1 MKVSEAMHK
10 KVSWVPPTMPISE
23 VAKIMKEQDVGAV
36 PVGEDDRL
44 IGMVT
49 DRDIAIRAVPNGRDV
64 SSLTARDIMS
74 PGIAYCR
81 TRDTLEEAV
90 HLMEEKKIRR
100 LPVIDGKKR
109 MVGMLSI
116 GDVSHSGGKKL
127 NDELLKAVSAHH
139 A

>member
-10 KVSWVPPTMPISE
+10 KVSWVPPTMPVPD
-23 VAKIMKEQDVGAV
+23 VAKIMKEQDIGAV

-64 SSLTARDIMS
+64 SSLTARDVMS

-81 TRDTLEEAV
+81 TGDPLEEAV
-90 HLMEEKKIRR
+90 HLMQEKKIRR

-127 NDELLKAVSAHH
+127 NDALLKAVSNHH